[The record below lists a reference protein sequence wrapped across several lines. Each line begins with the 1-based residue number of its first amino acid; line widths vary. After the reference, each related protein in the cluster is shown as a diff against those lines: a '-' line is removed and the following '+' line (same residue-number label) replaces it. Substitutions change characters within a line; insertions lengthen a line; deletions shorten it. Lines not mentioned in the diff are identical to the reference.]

1 MTRTSVKKARCT
13 VHEPRTNSSDLMPR
27 IAIVTP
33 ILPVPFDMTRGR
45 FIYEIS
51 KSLTKLTETRVFL
64 QMQRYPLA
72 SIRPKSYVYG
82 EIDDQHQLDGIHLE
96 TFNYPSLP
104 VVSRGLNG
112 WVSSLYLEPRLRK
125 FKPDVVIGY
134 WVYPDGE
141 AALRV
146 ARKLGVPCVIGA
158 LGSDIHMREG
168 ISRKLT
174 RRTLERADAV
184 ITVSQA
190 MTRYTQQE
198 YGVDPARIHTVVN
211 GFNTQI
217 FHWREQLPAR
227 KKLGIAPDQQLIIYI
242 GRLVEAKGLRELMAA
257 FSCIQKSNPR
267 LKLVLI
273 GDGVMRDE
281 LHQMIQKENLNDKVL
296 MPGGLPPDQVAT
308 WIAASD
314 ALTLPSWSEGY
325 PNVVVE
331 AVACGRP
338 VVATD
343 VGGIREILHNNN
355 GILVPPKQIGPL
367 QSALMEV
374 LTRTW
379 DHRSIA
385 ANMTR
390 SWDDVARETLAI
402 CDMVMKLPTNAE

>member
-1 MTRTSVKKARCT
+1 
-13 VHEPRTNSSDLMPR
+13 MPR

-45 FIYEIS
+45 FIYEIA
-51 KSLTKLTETRVFL
+51 KSLTKLTETKVFL

-72 SIRPKSYVYG
+72 SIRPRSYVYG
-82 EIDDQHQLDGIHLE
+82 EVDEQYKLDGIQLE

-104 VVSRGLNG
+104 VISRGLNG
-112 WVSSLYLEPRLRK
+112 LVSSLYLTPRLRR

-168 ISRKLT
+168 ISRTLT
-174 RRTLERADAV
+174 RRTLEQADAV
-184 ITVSQA
+184 VTVSQA
-190 MTRYTQQE
+190 MTRYTTSE
-198 YGVDPARIHTVVN
+198 YGISPTRVHTIIN
-211 GFNTQI
+211 GFNTGI

-227 KKLGIAPDQQLIIYI
+227 QKLGIPPKDKLIIYI
-242 GRLVEAKGLRELMAA
+242 GRLVEAKGLRELLAA
-257 FSCIQKSNPR
+257 FSCIQKTDPTV
-267 LKLVLI
+267 KLALI
-273 GDGVMRDE
+273 GDGVMREE
-281 LHQMIQKENLNDKVL
+281 LRQMIQKECLTEHIL
-296 MPGGLPPDQVAT
+296 MPGGLPPEQVAD

-343 VGGIREILHNNN
+343 VGGMREIVHTNN
-355 GILVPPKQIGPL
+355 GILVPPKQVAPL
-367 QSALMEV
+367 QKALVDV
-374 LTRTW
+374 LTRAW
-379 DHRSIA
+379 DHQAIA
-385 ANMTR
+385 AGMTR
-390 SWDDVARETLAI
+390 SWDDVAKETLAV
-402 CDMVMKLPTNAE
+402 CDAAMKMQTSTR